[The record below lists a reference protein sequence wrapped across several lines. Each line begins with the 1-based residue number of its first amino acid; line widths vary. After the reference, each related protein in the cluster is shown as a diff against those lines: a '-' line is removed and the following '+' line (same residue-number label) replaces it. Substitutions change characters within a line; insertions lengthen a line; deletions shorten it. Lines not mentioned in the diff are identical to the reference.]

1 MGCQGGEVMRFSLTF
16 SMDNSAFDVGGDNN
30 ADEVVRILHTVAD
43 QIDAEGALG
52 NPFGRVRDLNGNTI
66 GRWGVTDTD
75 NE

>member
-1 MGCQGGEVMRFSLTF
+1 MRFSLTF

-52 NPFGRVRDLNGNTI
+52 NPIWSGA
-66 GRWGVTDTD
+66 
-75 NE
+75 